1 MVNPG
6 RKRATYQDVID
17 SPEHM
22 IAELV
27 DGVLNLTTRP
37 GIPHTAAAS
46 RLLVMIGSLFGAGG
60 GGAGGWHGLFAP
72 ELHLGEDIVV
82 PDVAAWQVERL
93 PELSDAAYFTLPP
106 DWLCEVLSRSTGALD
121 REVKLPI
128 YARAGVRHIWLID
141 VRQRTL
147 EVLRLVRG
155 TWRTLAVHRG
165 DERLRA
171 EPFGVELELGRLWA
185 YVVPTPHS
193 SRASEP
199 TARYTP

>member
-6 RKRATYQDVID
+6 RKRATYRDVID

-37 GIPHTAAAS
+37 GIPHTVAAS
-46 RLLVMIGSLFGAGG
+46 RMLSMLDALSGAGG
-60 GGAGGWHGLFAP
+60 GGAGGWHLLFEP

-93 PELSDAAYFTLPP
+93 PEMSDAAYFTLPP
-106 DWLCEVLSRSTGALD
+106 DWLCEVLARSTGALD
-121 REVKLPI
+121 REAKLPI

-165 DERLRA
+165 DERFRA